1 MTMLQVKGL
10 SFFVGSAKRRSAI
23 FKDLNFTI
31 KTGEFVI
38 ITGPNGSGKSSL
50 AKLISGINKATSG
63 QILFDGADITTKTI
77 TERARLGIAF
87 AFQQPPHFKGLTVDD
102 MLRIAATSH
111 EELGQTTTDYKRLI
125 ETVGLDEKY
134 LERGIDNTL
143 SGGEIKR
150 IEIASV
156 LARQAKL
163 TIFDEPEAGIDIWSF
178 EKLVQVFKKLRK
190 KAPEHSLVIIS
201 HQKRLIEQ
209 ADRVIVLERGRIVLD
224 DSPNKI
230 LPKLR
235 EKAL

>member
-102 MLRIAATSH
+102 ILRIAATSY
-111 EELGQTTTDYKRLI
+111 EEPGQTTTDYKRLI

-190 KAPEHSLVIIS
+190 KSPRTFTGNNFSS
-201 HQKRLIEQ
+201 KT
-209 ADRVIVLERGRIVLD
+209 AD
-224 DSPNKI
+224 
-230 LPKLR
+230 
-235 EKAL
+235 